1 MIPRIITAGLLGC
14 LLLSGCS
21 LWHFPGERSADRPEL
36 PPNPLAS
43 ARELVSAGRLGE
55 ALALLDEAI
64 AEDPEALE
72 YQTVREQT
80 LHQKALLEQRFQDR
94 LLIEQSKSRRAQL
107 AILDQWALMDPDNL
121 ELADRRDA
129 IRQSLQNVREPLS
142 NCALRQIEDRPDLAQ
157 TCLKLALSIEPTHRD
172 RTLLAMLAE
181 RKKETAQVKA
191 RQRQDLLEQER
202 KNRIDQNLAEAR
214 ARYEKNE
221 FNAARKLLNEVLEED
236 PGNQQAQELLTQLEA
251 HLQTHLEQ
259 LLKTGDKL
267 YQEGEIEGAQD
278 IWEAAL
284 QLDPEN
290 PLAKEKLERAQ
301 RVLENLESLRK
312 TGQPPG
318 PPQIP

>member
-1 MIPRIITAGLLGC
+1 
-14 LLLSGCS
+14 
-21 LWHFPGERSADRPEL
+21 
-36 PPNPLAS
+36 
-43 ARELVSAGRLGE
+43 
-55 ALALLDEAI
+55 
-64 AEDPEALE
+64 
-72 YQTVREQT
+72 
-80 LHQKALLEQRFQDR
+80 
-94 LLIEQSKSRRAQL
+94 
-107 AILDQWALMDPDNL
+107 MDPDNL